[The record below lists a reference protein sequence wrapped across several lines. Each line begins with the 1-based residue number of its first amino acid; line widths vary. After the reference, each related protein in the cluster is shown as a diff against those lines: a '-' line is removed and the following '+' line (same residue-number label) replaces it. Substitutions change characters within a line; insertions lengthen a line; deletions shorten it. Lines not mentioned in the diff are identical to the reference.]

1 MTWTARAG
9 EKIFHYLFAISL
21 LAGTIAYFAMASDL
35 GWSLISQ
42 ANNLDT
48 MGATRQIFFAKY
60 AYWVVAF
67 PAIIIAL
74 GLLSG
79 VSLATI
85 VYNVALSWAWQ
96 VPPSPPCV
104 AWGASC

>member
-35 GWSLISQ
+35 GWSLIEQ
-42 ANNLDT
+42 ANNVST

-60 AYWVVAF
+60 AFWVVAF

-79 VSLATI
+79 VSWATI
-85 VYNVALSWAWQ
+85 VYNVFLSWAWQ
-96 VPPSPPCV
+96 VSSPR
-104 AWGASC
+104 ALGGKKR

>member
-1 MTWTARAG
+1 LTWTARAG

-35 GWSLISQ
+35 GWSLIEQ
-42 ANNLDT
+42 ANNVST

-60 AYWVVAF
+60 AFWVVAF

-79 VSLATI
+79 VSWATI
-85 VYNVALSWAWQ
+85 VYNVFLSWAWQ
-96 VPPSPPCV
+96 VSSPR
-104 AWGASC
+104 ALGGKKR